1 MAPLHPLH
9 LPKGPVEE
17 GEAHPEEADQGFG
30 LVQGPGKEAWGPGG
44 VPPEAGKAFQ
54 EPDLQGG
61 EEVLGAA
68 RGEASREGED
78 PSGGAP
84 LPEEAPFGPEDPGEV
99 QAGEDPLR
107 AVQAPVLDEAELDPD
122 PLPRRE
128 SRPEEVHGLGHGAR
142 VAAAVVGPEAPPLKP
157 LLEAG
162 EEEAVEAGLVVGA
175 GEEAGALPPLGGPE
189 EGEEDLEGPVVLQL
203 EQGEVKG
210 RVLLEAEGVQEG
222 HLLRL
227 EGEPALLLQ
236 GLGEGV

>member
-1 MAPLHPLH
+1 M
-9 LPKGPVEE
+9 EE

-107 AVQAPVLDEAELDPD
+107 AVQAPVLDEAEPI
-122 PLPRRE
+122 
-128 SRPEEVHGLGHGAR
+128 ST
-142 VAAAVVGPEAPPLKP
+142 
-157 LLEAG
+157 
-162 EEEAVEAGLVVGA
+162 
-175 GEEAGALPPLGGPE
+175 
-189 EGEEDLEGPVVLQL
+189 
-203 EQGEVKG
+203 
-210 RVLLEAEGVQEG
+210 
-222 HLLRL
+222 
-227 EGEPALLLQ
+227 
-236 GLGEGV
+236 